1 MSFTRIFNKLNE
13 IRDYSNFVKINGLE
27 LYKTLFNYIDFY
39 NEDQLKK
46 IDLLSEKLEK
56 ILFNARKYSL
66 ALDIYNFEI
75 DFFQENYTSEK
86 LTAAYK
92 KSMILS
98 TVLESISTRES
109 YEITEDF
116 NDLIRH
122 FEESNNKLQK
132 RFQSLYNDLIFFP
145 EKESE
150 KIPEKIRDLLEENLG
165 NLITENEL
173 HSSHFIYYLK
183 NAFNNL
189 EKLSE
194 KYHYQSL
201 TDELTGLN
209 NRRHL
214 YANYP
219 SFIHLAKRQK
229 VPICVMLIDVDDF
242 KNINDNYGH
251 QKGDE
256 VLIRIAEV
264 VKNFVRKSDITIRF
278 GGDEFLLL
286 MYDSSVRTAMI
297 VAESIREEI
306 NSIKFKDDNGN
317 TFNIIISIGITGRKP
332 GKEFNDDTDL
342 DAYLEDIIKQA
353 DIDLYHA
360 KYDQKNKVN
369 IYNDG
374 LLSIIN

>member
-1 MSFTRIFNKLNE
+1 MSFMRIFNILNE
-13 IRDYSNFVKINGLE
+13 IRDYSSFVKIDGLQ
-27 LYKTLFNYIDFY
+27 LYKTLFNYLDV
-39 NEDQLKK
+39 NDEDQFKK

-75 DFFQENYTSEK
+75 DFFHKNYTSDK

-92 KSMILS
+92 KSMLLS
-98 TVLESISTRES
+98 TVLESISKRES
-109 YEITEDF
+109 YEITENF
-116 NDLIRH
+116 NDLVKH
-122 FEESNNKLQK
+122 LEDSNGQLQK
-132 RFQSLYNDLIFFP
+132 RFQNLYNDLVFFP
-145 EKESE
+145 EKDSE
-150 KIPEKIRDLLEENLG
+150 KIPEKIRDLLEEDLS
-165 NLITENEL
+165 NLIMENEF
-173 HSSHFIYYLK
+173 HANHFIYYLK
-183 NAFNNL
+183 NAFHNL
-189 EKLSE
+189 EKLYE
-194 KYHYQSL
+194 KSHHQSL

-219 SFIHLAKRQK
+219 SFIYLAKRQK

-242 KNINDNYGH
+242 KKINDNYGH

-256 VLIRIAEV
+256 VLKHIADV
-264 VKNFVRKSDITIRF
+264 MQNFIRKSDITIRF
-278 GGDEFLLL
+278 GGDEFLLF
-286 MYDSSVRTAMI
+286 MYDSNVRTAMV

-306 NSIKFKDDNGN
+306 KGIKFKDDKGG
-317 TFNIIISIGITGRKP
+317 FFQISISIGITSRQP
-332 GKEFNDDTDL
+332 SEEFNDDTDL

-353 DIDLYHA
+353 DIALYHA
-360 KYDQKNKVN
+360 KYDQENKVN